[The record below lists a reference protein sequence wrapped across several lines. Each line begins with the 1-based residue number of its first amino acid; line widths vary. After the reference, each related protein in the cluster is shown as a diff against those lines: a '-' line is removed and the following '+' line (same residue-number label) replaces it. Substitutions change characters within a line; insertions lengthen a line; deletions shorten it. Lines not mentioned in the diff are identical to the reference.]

1 MDLEV
6 VDFYWEETVPLE
18 VDLEVEFYWEEMVAL
33 EVMDCFS
40 VEKVALVSSLE
51 T

>member
-1 MDLEV
+1 MDY
-6 VDFYWEETVPLE
+6 YWEETVHLE
-18 VDLEVEFYWEEMVAL
+18 VDLEETVHWEETVAL